1 MNNLRQLNESE
12 KGLALTVSAA
22 VHYLIRRMD
31 DMKSTS
37 LYSQKIKQAGNL
49 FQKELEKHAKDQ
61 VWEGEVEGVDINAAA
76 DQMES
81 LTALFHNLLILAMG
95 CSEVPPGQQELFWIE
110 MQKNFKRF
118 GIPLRMR
125 PDGVLEFYAPQLK
138 LLEAA

>member
-31 DMKSTS
+31 DLKSTS
-37 LYSQKIKQAGNL
+37 LYSQKVKQTGNM
-49 FQKELEKHAKDQ
+49 FQKELEKHSKAQ

-81 LTALFHNLLILAMG
+81 LTDLFHNLLVLAMG

-110 MQKNFKRF
+110 LQKNFKRF

-125 PDGVLEFYAPQLK
+125 PDGVLEFCEQQGKMAV
-138 LLEAA
+138 AA